1 MPRKAQ
7 RAQYPY
13 RLYNI
18 GLRITGKEKN
28 KILKEAKKQNV
39 TLSQYILYC
48 VWCHM
53 REGKGIPPPTTAK
66 VALPTPDEHLRA
78 YLRGERLLNPCGE
91 VECDMLVVE
100 VANMSFCETCNVRIG

>member
-7 RAQYPY
+7 RAEYPY

-18 GLRITGKEKN
+18 VLRITGKENN

-48 VWCHM
+48 VWAHT
-53 REGKGIPPPTTAK
+53 RTEKGIPPPTTAK
-66 VALPTPDEHLRA
+66 YALPSTHEHLRA
-78 YLRGERLLNPCGE
+78 YLRGEKLLNPCGQE
-91 VECDMLVVE
+91 SCDMSVVE
-100 VANMSFCETCNVRIG
+100 VSNMKFCETCNVRID

>member
-1 MPRKAQ
+1 MPRKAE
-7 RAQYPY
+7 RAKHPN

-18 GLRITGKEKN
+18 VLRISGKEKN

-53 REGKGIPPPTTAK
+53 RTEKGIPPPTTAK
-66 VALPTPDEHLRA
+66 NALPTPDEHLRA
-78 YLRGERLLNPCGE
+78 YLRGEKLLNPCGLSS
-91 VECDMLVVE
+91 CDMSVVE
-100 VANMSFCETCNVRIG
+100 VGGINVCETCNVRID